1 MKENLIELKFSE
13 EEITQIMDLA
23 ACNYSPEKVAIQLD
37 VNKSSFLAIWNDKES
52 DVRCAYE
59 AGKLKA
65 TFGIMNKQRELAES
79 GNITAAQIFLKE
91 SDKIAKAAIRD
102 RILYQGID
110 AD

>member
-1 MKENLIELKFSE
+1 MNLIELKFSD
-13 EEITQIMDLA
+13 EEITQVMDLA
-23 ACNYSPEKVAIQLD
+23 ACNYSPEKVAMQLD
-37 VNKSSFLAIWNDKES
+37 MDKKAFLAIWYNKES
-52 DVRCAYE
+52 EVRMAYE

-65 TFGIMNKQRELAES
+65 TFMIMNKQRELAES

-91 SDKIAKAAIRD
+91 SDKIEKAAIRD